1 MGTQWVDRDGVSA
14 STVSIFEESAMRPC
28 IVCGRR
34 SGTMLAGVFAHGPCF
49 ETTTAASREQA
60 SATDGEAAP
69 VLETVVQQTAQPEA
83 IRSEPSARSHPPL
96 EGAARRRQKTP
107 APPTGEFSA
116 PAAVVDVDGI
126 HLPGGAVVP
135 LPEVLEHLGQLVDV
149 IKPLRIGHRVSAG
162 YAEPGQIWLTAEL
175 LDQLELGLA
184 TGTRAKPVA
193 VADAVAAL
201 ADRPAVARA
210 VADGWELGVPGERS
224 LRTWTKIRR
233 IGEDVKQAPFL
244 VFMPALA
251 DTASG
256 VITDD
261 DGNSY
266 PPGQLATTLARFADA
281 VGRPW
286 RITHQTVGYGLLRLT
301 RPELPEHPAEHP
313 EPAQRQGNDGI
324 EFVWSRPVTDEERER
339 MPFLHAYDRGGA
351 HAAACSSVILGRG
364 EATHH
369 PDGAA
374 FNAKTPGMWRIE
386 TPPAGDWRYP
396 HPLSPLQRAEP
407 RIAVPGLSDDGAGGR
422 PVWVSTPTLAY
433 AIELEYQPHILEAWL
448 WEDSGRLLEPWY
460 KRLRDARTQLLDV
473 AGDDPDSIA
482 ASGQAYQI
490 LKGVY
495 TRSIGT
501 FGSVKVPRDQA
512 GRLMWHYRPGWRQ
525 AIVGTSRANLLR
537 KIVKYG
543 TATGRWPVAVVTD
556 TVIYASDDPNP
567 VTAFPGDPKDL
578 GRGLGK
584 FRPERSG
591 RLAEHEKYLTGKGYQ
606 GKAKLTP
613 ASEWDPETER
623 NR

>member
-1 MGTQWVDRDGVSA
+1 
-14 STVSIFEESAMRPC
+14 MRPC
-28 IVCGRR
+28 IVCGQR
-34 SGTMLAGVFAHGPCF
+34 SGTMITGVFVHGPCF
-49 ETTTAASREQA
+49 EATTAASRVQA
-60 SATDGEAAP
+60 AGAGSGQTVPTSETAEVQPSA
-69 VLETVVQQTAQPEA
+69 AQPEINQPQPQA
-83 IRSEPSARSHPPL
+83 HSHLPL
-96 EGAARRRQKTP
+96 EGSARRRRSVP
-107 APPTGEFSA
+107 APPAGEFSA

-126 HLPGGAVVP
+126 HLPGGAAVP
-135 LPEVLEHLGQLVDV
+135 LPERLEHLGHLVDAV
-149 IKPLRIGHRVSAG
+149 MTLRIGHRVSAG

-175 LDQLELGLA
+175 MTQLGLSLD
-184 TGTRAKPVA
+184 TGTRTKPVT
-193 VADAVAAL
+193 VPDAVAAL
-201 ADRPAVARA
+201 ADRAAVTQAT
-210 VADGWELGVPGERS
+210 ADGWEFGVPGENS
-224 LRTWTKIRR
+224 LRAWTKIRR

-244 VFMPALA
+244 VLIPALA

-256 VITDD
+256 VTTDD
-261 DGNSY
+261 DGNLY
-266 PPGQLATTLARFADA
+266 PPTQLATALARFADA

-286 RITHQTVGYGLLRLT
+286 RITHQTVGYGLLRLKH
-301 RPELPEHPAEHP
+301 PELAEHPAEHP

-339 MPFLHAYDRGGA
+339 MSFLHAYDRGGA
-351 HAAACSSVILGRG
+351 HAAACSSVELGHG

-369 PDGAA
+369 SNGVM

-433 AIELEYQPHILEAWL
+433 AIELDYKPRVLEAWT
-448 WEDSGRLLEPWY
+448 WDDSGRLLESWY
-460 KRLRDARTQLLDV
+460 KVLRNARTQFLDV
-473 AGDDPDSIA
+473 AGNDAASIA

-501 FGSVKVPRDQA
+501 FGSVKVPRDKA
-512 GRLMWHYRPGWRQ
+512 GRVMWHYRPGWRQ

-537 KIVKYG
+537 KIIKYG
-543 TATGRWPVAVVTD
+543 TETGRWPVAVVND
-556 TVIYASDDPNP
+556 TVIYPSDDPNP

-606 GKAKLTP
+606 GKARLTP
-613 ASEWDPETER
+613 TADWDSETER
-623 NR
+623 SQ